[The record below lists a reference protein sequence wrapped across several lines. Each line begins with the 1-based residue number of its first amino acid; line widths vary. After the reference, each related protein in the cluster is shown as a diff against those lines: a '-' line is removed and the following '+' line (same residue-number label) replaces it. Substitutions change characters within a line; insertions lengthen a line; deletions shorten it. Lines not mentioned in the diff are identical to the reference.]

1 MFMTHRAVE
10 RVWAVLMEVFIGRW
24 KCITA

>member
-10 RVWAVLMEVFIGRW
+10 RVWAVLMEVFIGR
-24 KCITA
+24 

>member
-10 RVWAVLMEVFIGRW
+10 RMWAVLMEVFIGR
-24 KCITA
+24 